1 MRGGVLMCVRAE
13 WNHTAVAI
21 AVAVPN
27 AFYSYGY
34 WESGRNP
41 YTMLM
46 HSTGDLY

>member
-1 MRGGVLMCVRAE
+1 MRGVVVCRCVRAI
-13 WNHTAVAI
+13 VAAA